1 MRISEILDRIPWLL
15 RSAASPIKR
24 IQLDPKSS
32 FLLVQDDSI
41 HPIYGG
47 NKARKLDGLLP
58 RLVLDKVTDVV
69 SLRFHSMKAPVGSS
83 TVLPGPTSAG
93 ALIRPPASSITCK

>member
-1 MRISEILDRIPWLL
+1 MRISEILDRSPWLL

-32 FLLVQDDSI
+32 FHLVQDDSI

-47 NKARKLDGLLP
+47 NKARKLDAVLP

-69 SLRFHSMKAPVGSS
+69 RFSSMEARLGSS
-83 TVLPGPTSAG
+83 TVLNGHPRSNAADPRSHP
-93 ALIRPPASSITCK
+93 LPHQL